1 MDDSKASVAERI
13 ELFQGDVDKLS
24 AYLPWLI
31 KNSGAKLW
39 NTYTPENS
47 GPGTLKVPVYDST
60 LLAFVKAVQ
69 KTRFYNKYYVYTY
82 SKYRIR
88 DYKDELR
95 LIEKAELKDMEVL
108 GDILARYIQK
118 GMVKGAVWNE
128 GVEYGV
134 YEKVITKMK
143 EIIEFYTR
151 PGK

>member
-1 MDDSKASVAERI
+1 MR
-13 ELFQGDVDKLS
+13 
-24 AYLPWLI
+24 
-31 KNSGAKLW
+31 SGI
-39 NTYTPENS
+39 
-47 GPGTLKVPVYDST
+47 
-60 LLAFVKAVQ
+60 
-69 KTRFYNKYYVYTY
+69 KTRGISLSYLR
-82 SKYRIR
+82 RIR

-143 EIIEFYTR
+143 EYSGSKYWQSWKNVQKSYGHFS
-151 PGK
+151 KWKKQKVSQM

>member
-1 MDDSKASVAERI
+1 MDDSKASVAERV
-13 ELFQGDVDKLS
+13 EMFRGDVDVLS

-31 KNSGAKLW
+31 KKSGENLW

-69 KTRFYNKYYVYTY
+69 KTKFNNKYYVYTY
-82 SKYRIR
+82 SKYRIKN
-88 DYKDELR
+88 YKDELK
-95 LIEKAELKDMEVL
+95 LIESAELKDMEVL
-108 GDILARYIQK
+108 GDILSRYVLK
-118 GMVKGAVWNE
+118 GMVKGSVWNE

-134 YEKVITKMK
+134 YEKVITRMK
-143 EIIEFYTR
+143 AIIEYYTR